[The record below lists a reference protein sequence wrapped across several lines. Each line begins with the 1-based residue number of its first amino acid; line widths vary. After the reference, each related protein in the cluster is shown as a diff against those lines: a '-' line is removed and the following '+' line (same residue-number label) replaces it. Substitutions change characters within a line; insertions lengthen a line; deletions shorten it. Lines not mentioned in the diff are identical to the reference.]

1 MIHLLCTGGLMDVM
15 YTEAV
20 VEFDYDAVNGDE
32 LTLHKGA
39 IIKNINMMEGGWWE
53 GEVHGK
59 RGMFPDNFVK
69 VIEKPSP
76 ASTQKPVVA
85 AAPPASSTSSSLS
98 SSSSMKSHGP
108 GVANGD
114 VSLGNTEMGDEAKVK
129 KREGG
134 SKKRK
139 MRAKVTFSYSPQNE
153 DELELVVNETVE
165 VVDQPEEGW
174 WEGVI
179 KGKSGLFPSN
189 FVTMVDE
196 DDASEAKS
204 EAVSSSG
211 GTTPMEEEN
220 KPVRK
225 IKSSGIG
232 HGNIF
237 AQGIPQLRKTPTTD
251 KEPRT
256 QAKAAESHPFALK
269 RMSLRKK
276 EHEEKKDEEKKE
288 DKNASSAAEGY
299 FKVKVIYDYEP
310 KNGDELQLKKGE
322 IVTVIDRDAGDSGWW
337 KGEVN
342 GKTGVFPDNFTEE
355 ISEEKSKKKN
365 MPAPVPA
372 RPVSGLYRGS
382 GDDHHTLSAPPR
394 PSRPGSMELKGGST
408 QKPGITKQPSQDS
421 KLAPKENGSRHL
433 PPGAKQ
439 VLPPPTAGRPHVF
452 NKPTALTKPQV
463 PASRPHDV
471 KETSKDSTDSGK
483 TDPKESTFDN
493 ITINTEKLTHINL
506 SRPKATP
513 NRRPPSTF
521 GMPPPAASSSSNTP
535 LSPLISPPPTSTSP
549 PLIDSVD
556 GGPTTTPH
564 PSFSHTDSHTDEEPK
579 QPPPW
584 SRDIKKSLRRPPVAR
599 PTQDKKSPPSS
610 TSSSSP
616 PNNTPPLAP
625 RAKHKKPPHL
635 SSTPLAPIPDHDPP
649 STPSN
654 TSSSAS
660 SSKSEE
666 PTPSAPVK
674 SSSQAHPPA
683 ALPEKP
689 KAHPPATLPEKPRP
703 PAPDH
708 LPPRPSTDPA
718 PASKESHSSDPPWK
732 TELKNRTNKSS
743 GLSSASGAQSA
754 ENGSGPPSSVPPSRP
769 KASSTTTPTPA
780 PATDTS
786 SAPPPPRPAVGVTK
800 TTPSINS
807 SAPKDGASS
816 ADVQELKKAIKSL
829 HETIASIKTEFKK
842 EVKKLMTEVDEE
854 KKHRMMMQVEL
865 ERIKKLVMEGD

>member
-288 DKNASSAAEGY
+288 DKNASSAAEAKGI

-372 RPVSGLYRGS
+372 RPVSGLFRGS
-382 GDDHHTLSAPPR
+382 DDDHHTLSAPPR
-394 PSRPGSMELKGGST
+394 PSRPGSMEVKGGST

-521 GMPPPAASSSSNTP
+521 GMPPPAAS
-535 LSPLISPPPTSTSP
+535 
-549 PLIDSVD
+549 
-556 GGPTTTPH
+556 
-564 PSFSHTDSHTDEEPK
+564 
-579 QPPPW
+579 
-584 SRDIKKSLRRPPVAR
+584 
-599 PTQDKKSPPSS
+599 KSPPSS

-654 TSSSAS
+654 TSSLAS